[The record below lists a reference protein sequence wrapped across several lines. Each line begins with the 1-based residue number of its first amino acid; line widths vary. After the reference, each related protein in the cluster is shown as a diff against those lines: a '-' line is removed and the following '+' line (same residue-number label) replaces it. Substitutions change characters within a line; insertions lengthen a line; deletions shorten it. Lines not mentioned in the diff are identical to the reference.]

1 LTRPIGPGSR
11 LSVRLAALTP
21 LWVLLIVSI
30 ASRTYFDAMLAKPPE
45 ILGIPLAAVIDAI
58 AIMWM
63 LIGLVLIWDTRSQL
77 IQSLVLALFTIPATL
92 LVVIA
97 PAVIVILQNFG

>member
-21 LWVLLIVSI
+21 LWVLLIVSV
-30 ASRTYFDAMLAKPPE
+30 ASRTYFDAMFAKPPDM
-45 ILGIPLAAVIDAI
+45 LGIPVAAVIDAI
-58 AIMWM
+58 AIAWM

-77 IQSLVLALFTIPATL
+77 MQSLVLAVFTIPATL
-92 LVVIA
+92 LIVLA
-97 PAVIVILQNFG
+97 PAVLVILQNFG